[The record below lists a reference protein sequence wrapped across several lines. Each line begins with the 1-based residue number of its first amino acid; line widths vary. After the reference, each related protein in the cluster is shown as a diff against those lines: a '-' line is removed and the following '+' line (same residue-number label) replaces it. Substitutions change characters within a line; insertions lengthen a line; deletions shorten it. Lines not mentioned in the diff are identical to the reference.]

1 MLFFRKF
8 WLKVLGYSKSHEAY
22 SWAKYQVE
30 IPILKMDPSID
41 YLIDKSVFIILKKYT
56 ISV

>member
-8 WLKVLGYSKSHEAY
+8 WLEILEYSKSHEAR

-30 IPILKMDPSID
+30 IPILMMDPSID
-41 YLIDKSVFIILKKYT
+41 YLIDKSVFII
-56 ISV
+56 